1 MNFVTVLIAKFT
13 DTLNPIVVK
22 ELRQAVQGKLF
33 SVILMVFLGL
43 LLLTMGLFLS
53 SETMES
59 SFNAGRNLFG
69 ILLSILLSTCLL
81 FVPAYTGIRV
91 GAERSDANVDLL
103 FITTLPPRSIIW
115 GKFLAALVLTVLLHS
130 ACLPFMTFTY
140 LLRGVDLLS
149 IFVLMA
155 LTFIVA
161 GVAIQCAI
169 FLGCIPANRFFRI
182 ILGVGWLVAAAGSI
196 PALSL
201 MMYGP
206 GGLLD
211 SGIGGMI
218 GTWQF
223 WRVALSVLAGGIV
236 LISLLGLLSIALIS
250 PLSSNRALP
259 VRLFVT
265 GVWFLTGIGTAI
277 WSFASSN
284 LTPLGAWAA
293 VHVLLHSIGLLIA
306 VSEREHLGPRVRHS
320 IPLKRWRR
328 PLAFLF
334 YSGAAGGVLW
344 SSLMIVLTLIT
355 IVVLV
360 ERYPLMWTGQFYNDF
375 LTINIV
381 IPLHALVYALGASI
395 IRRRFFGNRIAG
407 GYTCVIAIILLDITT
422 MIVPLILFFMTGTWE
437 KEWLIGSPIGPILAV
452 PDGEY
457 HLAYSSLGIAVVGAL
472 LVFALSIPWF
482 FRQIR
487 NFHPPNKYTTPQ
499 FQTNEPS

>member
-1 MNFVTVLIAKFT
+1 MNYVTVLLEKFT
-13 DTLNPIVVK
+13 DSLNPIVVK
-22 ELRQAVQGKLF
+22 ELRQAVQGRLF

-69 ILLSILLSTCLL
+69 VLISILLGTCLL
-81 FVPAYTGIRV
+81 FVPAYTGIRL

-103 FITTLPPRSIIW
+103 FITTLLPRSIIW
-115 GKFLAALVLTVLLHS
+115 GKFLAALVLTVLLYS

-140 LLRGVDLLS
+140 LLRGVDLPS

-155 LTFIVA
+155 FTFIIA

-169 FLGCIPANRFFRI
+169 FLGCIPANRFFRV
-182 ILGVGWLVAAAGSI
+182 ILGVGWLVAVASSI
-196 PALSL
+196 PTLSN
-201 MMYGP
+201 MMYAP
-206 GGLLD
+206 GGLLN
-211 SGIGGMI
+211 SGIGGLI
-218 GTWQF
+218 GTWRF
-223 WRVALSVLAGGIV
+223 WRIALSVLAGGMA

-265 GVWFLTGIGTAI
+265 GVWFLTGIGTVI
-277 WSFASSN
+277 WSIASHN
-284 LTPLGAWAA
+284 LTPVGVWAA
-293 VHVLLHSIGLLIA
+293 AHVLLHSIGLLIA
-306 VSEREHLGPRVRHS
+306 VSEREHLGLRIRHS
-320 IPLKRWRR
+320 IPRRRWRR
-328 PLAFLF
+328 PLAFLLF
-334 YSGAAGGVLW
+334 SGAAGGVLW

-381 IPLHALVYALGASI
+381 MPLHALAYALGASI

-407 GYTCVIAIILLDITT
+407 GYTCVIAIILLGVTT
-422 MIVPLILFFMTGTWE
+422 MIVPLILFFITGTWQ
-437 KEWLIGSPIGPILAV
+437 KDWLIGSPIGPILAV

-457 HLAYSSLGIAVVGAL
+457 HLAYSSLGIAAVGAL
-472 LVFALSIPWF
+472 LVCALSIPWF

-487 NFHPPNKYTTPQ
+487 DFHPPNKNTAPQ
-499 FQTNEPS
+499 FRTNESS